1 MARVTSQKN
10 ARHNGAYGNNRG
22 SQIAKQHHKNNQ
34 KQKVV
39 VEGGKGQDRNVVSN
53 SNSETERGHRRG
65 HAHAHRSRQL
75 SFHTEPPQGYT
86 FIPAGNPQLTAALK
100 EFAKRGNHKIF
111 SVSVCQCKHQTHRS
125 ANLSQT
131 TPHASRHELSR
142 EVHRVGYHFPTFVV
156 AQVCNHYGIRL
167 TRTGHVIDEKQ
178 NDSFMKVYQKGQLVL
193 DAEIPKDQVT
203 VNTEA
208 KETIKDLFPNIPDN
222 DLFQIIKTAF
232 QLGDGK
238 VGTAEDVPLTR
249 RASLSVVAHIR
260 HVYTRYDKLLRRMP
274 YNNARHEVEAE
285 TLTKLVE
292 WRGDGSAESG
302 AINDVLDD
310 VIVISDEEKSDG
322 EADDNHSVHQNEVRV
337 EELDHNT
344 YWPAAAR
351 PLSPLRV
358 ADEPTQGY
366 RFLPHASYRYQPE
379 EIAVRE
385 RNRAARWEQARQD
398 YRSTLSQAGPSYQ
411 RVMVRE
417 PSPVRH
423 LIPLDPPQGR
433 VLEREYLG
441 PSRSGPVEVG
451 LHPEAEAS
459 TSTASYSTA
468 TGSSGTTNIIQV
480 ISRPES
486 PRYPAPQTRYERID
500 DAVPQVRYEPID
512 DDYQP
517 PRPAYHHDLRPLTPI
532 TVNARRRSAS
542 PDGDRTIVQ
551 SIEGPNGA
559 YSPSMIRHNDSARRQ
574 NHQVSAIQSYR
585 DRQDYQ
591 SGRSSPVDAR
601 PRNPFGQTQHSRT
614 ASGQYIQ
621 DQPMQRTGSRR
632 EVMDAQPAPQRI
644 MVTDSETIYSSDREH
659 PYSRTN
665 PFQDRPLEPITIRRE
680 PISQHQYDNLRTVH
694 TATPPRRIL
703 EPIGDPYSD
712 SGPQRYR
719 EYDVP
724 VTTAYYGSA
733 PSTAQYLAEPPR
745 RVVYA
750 GPPEEYVTTTRYE
763 PLR

>member
-39 VEGGKGQDRNVVSN
+39 VESGKGQDRNV
-53 SNSETERGHRRG
+53 
-65 HAHAHRSRQL
+65 L

-111 SVSVCQCKHQTHRS
+111 SVS
-125 ANLSQT
+125 T

-178 NDSFMKVYQKGQLVL
+178 NDNFMKVYQKGQLVL
-193 DAEIPKDQVT
+193 DAEIPKDQIT

-310 VIVISDEEKSDG
+310 VIVISDEEKSDAEPEDG
-322 EADDNHSVHQNEVRV
+322 HSIHQNEVRV
-337 EELDHNT
+337 EELDHST
-344 YWPAAAR
+344 YWPAATR

-417 PSPVRH
+417 PSPARH

-441 PSRSGPVEVG
+441 PSRSGPVEV
-451 LHPEAEAS
+451 
-459 TSTASYSTA
+459 
-468 TGSSGTTNIIQV
+468 

-486 PRYPAPQTRYERID
+486 PRYSAPQTRYERID

-512 DDYQP
+512 DGYQP
-517 PRPAYHHDLRPLTPI
+517 PHPVYHPDSRPLTPI
-532 TVNARRRSAS
+532 IVKARRRSAS

-559 YSPSMIRHNDSARRQ
+559 YSPSMIRHNENARSQ
-574 NHQVSAIQSYR
+574 NHQISANQQYR
-585 DRQDYQ
+585 DRKDYQ
-591 SGRSSPVDAR
+591 SGRSSPIDAR
-601 PRNPFGQTQHSRT
+601 SRNPFGQTQHSRT

-632 EVMDAQPAPQRI
+632 EIVDIQSAPQRI
-644 MVTDSETIYSSDREH
+644 MVTDSETVYSSDRDH
-659 PYSRTN
+659 TYTRSN
-665 PFQDRPLEPITIRRE
+665 PFQDRPLEPVTIRRE
-680 PISQHQYDNLRTVH
+680 PLPAHHYDNIRTVH

-750 GPPEEYVTTTRYE
+750 NPPEEYVTTTRYE